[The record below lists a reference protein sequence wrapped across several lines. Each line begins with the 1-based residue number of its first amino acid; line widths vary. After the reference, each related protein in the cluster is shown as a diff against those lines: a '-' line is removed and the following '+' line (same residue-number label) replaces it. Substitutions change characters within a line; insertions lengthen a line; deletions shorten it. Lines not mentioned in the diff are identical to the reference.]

1 MLVFLLIGTAS
12 LGQQASDKPFKVCPE
27 IVTAKDTPCRVLGP
41 TTAIVNRME
50 KPDTSKEDRER
61 VKETIRLLRYIADL
75 LEKDLEKSNR

>member
-1 MLVFLLIGTAS
+1 
-12 LGQQASDKPFKVCPE
+12 
-27 IVTAKDTPCRVLGP
+27 
-41 TTAIVNRME
+41 ME